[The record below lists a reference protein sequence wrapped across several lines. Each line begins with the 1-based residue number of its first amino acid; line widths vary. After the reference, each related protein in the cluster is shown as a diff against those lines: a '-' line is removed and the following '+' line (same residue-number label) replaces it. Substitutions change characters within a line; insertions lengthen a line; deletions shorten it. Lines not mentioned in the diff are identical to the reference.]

1 MSNTLTI
8 VLVQNWNYATRYKP
22 LAVNETILKK
32 NKFIAFTCAD
42 VEVILIQKVN
52 EASYLI

>member
-8 VLVQNWNYATRYKP
+8 VLVQNWNYATRNKP